1 VAAAKAAWGDQ
12 ERERREVE
20 VEVEEEKRRPLRRRM
35 RDIGV
40 VE

>member
-20 VEVEEEKRRPLRRRM
+20 VEEEKRWPLRRRM